1 MTKHSDKWLTLEQ
14 PTSKDKWVTI
24 NEPIKPQP
32 TAVKAPVVNKPVV
45 KQPVTQTKQPKAKTW
60 FDNAKAYV
68 IENSN
73 QTNEQWKQMAQ
84 KALNDRAEYEQ
95 KHPIISEFQKTL
107 QPGYAANVH
116 KWEQEAKYGH
126 RAPFK
131 EKIATS
137 LKMQRSDIAP
147 MTNIALLPFGG
158 EGAVWTA
165 GKVLP
170 VASKAKPVAEFV
182 AKHPFIAKT
191 IAGTPA
197 TAVEG
202 AGFGLIDKALSDASG
217 IETDYDYVDA
227 AKMGALI
234 GPAAHG
240 AINTAFAAGKGLSKT
255 KPIQAISK
263 AHDDLLN
270 SDTVLGNTLA
280 NIEGTISN
288 ALNLGSKNETVN
300 KYKSLDEAI
309 ARGNVPM
316 NKQLTPEELELIKM
330 EQNLTDEQAWQL
342 KHMLDNGVN
351 SPENVADDL
360 SHVKPETDNLTPK
373 TEEPAVKTQPD
384 MSGEVSEKPLLDNFQ
399 TEEQFE
405 QLPKQPKQKVVED
418 NNYVIPKQE
427 QTISENNYFKR
438 TKSPSTQEALANYEK
453 NTGKKVS
460 TIEPEEA
467 PVKPQSIQ
475 PNKVESMPK
484 VKPVKNKSAFPAI
497 KENKKRAGM
506 IVAKELKSSDL
517 YVKRR
522 EHKLAE
528 ILNNPEMD
536 KKVEKTIRRLMDL
549 RPSSEV
555 EQALNTIYRNA
566 PQRHRDLI
574 ARNNM
579 RGYKLNDVPVNN
591 KPLVEPIMQNN
602 AQTGKLTSENIETPV
617 KTQTIT
623 KLPAG
628 KAEGS
633 DWDNTL
639 RVKPKAKR
647 IGSDD
652 LIENEDVINEFNE
665 GLSTKLDKDGKPLKA
680 QDKYRTDDQVEV
692 ENISKG
698 VETQAANDL
707 LPDDV
712 DSLQKEIAEYQANN
726 TKLPRIKENK
736 AIAEKIVNSELGV
749 VGINNT
755 VKSTKL
761 TNILKTPKMDE
772 KVQRCLQR
780 LFALKQSREVE
791 KVINKIYS
799 NAPDTHRKFI
809 EELNNGKYTLD
820 ARELYKTPV
829 RKEDATI
836 KGDFALASNIHLNN
850 ETPRKWDF
858 EALNAIKNAS
868 KNKARNSASTTK
880 EPMPIELSSD
890 KYDEWGN
897 IKKFQFNSNSS
908 LGDVAFSINKRTTR
922 SGSKNKVLVQK
933 ATVNKAVSGKGR
945 LADALKSVGDV
956 KVKFFP
962 NGHPNYINGQYN
974 SKTDTIYLFNNGQ
987 NIFETLAHEAR
998 HAMQARIAKALK
1010 KVSPRYE
1017 KIMESCYKRGKDFS
1031 DFKNTHRVTIEKHY
1045 DILDAFNRG
1054 EISANELTA
1063 RLSNRECSILME
1075 YNRLYTRYK
1084 NCYSEVDANAFARG
1098 DYDKKLFGKDIRE
1111 IQEIQN
1117 ATRSK
1122 NGVRNEYQRYFQI
1135 DRSPQSPSGLSGGS
1149 SVGSTN
1155 NRPNRI
1161 PNEEAQYKLSGSRAD
1176 VYERTSGSR
1185 KGVQE
1190 LRKDGAL
1197 VEETKSSSSP
1207 EITPEVQQIYDYYK
1221 KLHVKRQA
1229 SRIERGSITE
1239 EQAKNRLK
1247 QQGDGSGNGI
1257 YYKTEAKPTSESEFI
1272 DFTKDYN
1279 ARRDAKEGEYG
1290 IKKEDGTD
1298 KPSLKRTIEDAI
1310 QEKHTKFALDL
1321 VDEHFAKPIENGKI
1335 QAGYVGINRALLGT
1349 AINRRYGT
1357 SWYETML
1364 KGGDAIDKAFNEA
1377 QAKGWKMYAERNNKL
1392 DYQIPKQV
1400 FDKLFDGSGETVA
1413 EYWSKYGKTHT
1424 HKAIA
1429 KTAGALLDAYNNSFK
1444 RGVLTSLSFW
1454 VNNRMGNQ
1462 IMLAAKS
1469 NPIEHARSVF
1479 EAFAMKDSD
1488 VPIELVE
1495 SSLLE
1500 AMNNFKARKTYTGW
1514 NAFDNMLNLFGGHE
1528 IKTETLKKMVQPSKP
1543 VGVKNYVK
1551 MNGEI
1556 VLEGTELKGTWKSGA
1571 AEVGNKCIALP
1582 NKVFDKVCDKLM
1594 KFNEVFERFERKQA
1608 FAIQVNKAKKQIMK
1622 TTGQKMITT
1631 EEAIK
1636 HLEAHPEMMEVV
1648 IKNVEDVLGDY
1659 NKFNNTEKK
1668 IFKRIVPFY
1677 SWYRTIT
1684 RHTLSIA
1691 RENPTRLAL
1700 IALEMQQ
1707 INERGED
1714 RKEWQKGAFDT
1725 RLFDGRTGRKI
1736 LSNKTAQIPYNTF
1749 KELFEENAK
1758 GSISPAI
1765 TKPIEAARGK
1775 KFFNDSEI
1783 TSRRYKRVSK
1793 YNVNSKKY
1801 EADGYLDKKT
1811 GKKVKDLPLS
1821 ARAGYL
1827 GKEALQT
1834 AYPIL
1839 RSPLVKAE
1847 SLIQGVDKAV
1857 KDGNFLEPD
1866 AIYDADFGGYY
1877 HNEHFYGKE
1886 KRYASGQMD
1895 QGFKTANRLGLS
1907 LQTQRPLNKQE
1918 RAELN
1923 KKRKE
1928 KNKRFIDRF
1937 KNS

>member
-1 MTKHSDKWLTLEQ
+1 MPKDFFEQFGGRADTIQPSSDDFFRQ
-14 PTSKDKWVTI
+14 FGGRADDSQY
-24 NEPIKPQP
+24 IKPQP
-32 TAVKAPVVNKPVV
+32 TVAKAPIVNKPVV
-45 KQPVTQTKQPKAKTW
+45 EQPVTQTKQPKAKTW

-126 RAPFK
+126 KAPFK

-147 MTNIALLPFGG
+147 MTNVALLPFGG

-191 IAGTPA
+191 IAGAPA
-197 TAVEG
+197 ASVEG
-202 AGFGLIDKALSDASG
+202 AGFGMIDKALSDASG

-240 AINTAFAAGKGLSKT
+240 GINTALAAGKGLSKT

-270 SDTVLGNTLA
+270 SDTALGNTLA

-309 ARGNVPM
+309 ARGSVPM

-405 QLPKQPKQKVVED
+405 QLPKQQKQKVVED

-427 QTISENNYFKR
+427 QTVPENNYFKR
-438 TKSPSTQEALANYEK
+438 TKSPSAQEALANYEK

-460 TIEPEEA
+460 TIEPEE
-467 PVKPQSIQ
+467 VI
-475 PNKVESMPK
+475 
-484 VKPVKNKSAFPAI
+484 
-497 KENKKRAGM
+497 
-506 IVAKELKSSDL
+506 
-517 YVKRR
+517 
-522 EHKLAE
+522 
-528 ILNNPEMD
+528 
-536 KKVEKTIRRLMDL
+536 
-549 RPSSEV
+549 
-555 EQALNTIYRNA
+555 
-566 PQRHRDLI
+566 
-574 ARNNM
+574 
-579 RGYKLNDVPVNN
+579 
-591 KPLVEPIMQNN
+591 
-602 AQTGKLTSENIETPV
+602 
-617 KTQTIT
+617 

-665 GLSTKLDKDGKPLKA
+665 GLSTKLDKDGKPIKA
-680 QDKYRTDDQVEV
+680 QDKYRTDEQVEV

-698 VETQAANDL
+698 VETQAVNDL
-707 LPDDV
+707 LPDDI

-726 TKLPRIKENK
+726 KKLPRIKENK
-736 AIAEKIVNSELGV
+736 AIAEKIVNDELGII
-749 VGINNT
+749 GIGKT

-761 TNILKTPKMDE
+761 TNILKTPKME
-772 KVQRCLQR
+772 KRVQRCLQR

-820 ARELYKTPV
+820 ARKVFNSGKELKDEYVSPNVKRIDDMPSQQGFRGEDSARANMKRHGV
-829 RKEDATI
+829 RPKV
-836 KGDFALASNIHLNN
+836 KLASKSYDNLT
-850 ETPRKWDF
+850 ELP
-858 EALNAIKNAS
+858 
-868 KNKARNSASTTK
+868 KA
-880 EPMPIELSSD
+880 D

-897 IKKFQFNSNSS
+897 IKKGSVNFSYEPGPKYKSRKPTGKIVTTKLKDVINGDKDLEFLFRKFENIDVHFADVPHPEGKNGYFDHKTNSIVIYSDTQNPVRTVVHEMRHVLQKNLARNIKNNKFAKQLVKSCTRRNRELAKFTQSEKTMKIVKKIEKLYNELKAGRISEKEFKKEASHEDTLLYASYHKAYLRYRNCYLERDAREFSEGNVTKSLFRKNFYEIPRNTSKSKSRYSRFSRTMSPFGEHDRGRFYSEGNELGRISENAENIQRHLQDGDINNDSQRLAGKTATENSGYDEIGASSGDVRNSS
-908 LGDVAFSINKRTTR
+908 
-922 SGSKNKVLVQK
+922 
-933 ATVNKAVSGKGR
+933 
-945 LADALKSVGDV
+945 
-956 KVKFFP
+956 
-962 NGHPNYINGQYN
+962 
-974 SKTDTIYLFNNGQ
+974 
-987 NIFETLAHEAR
+987 
-998 HAMQARIAKALK
+998 
-1010 KVSPRYE
+1010 
-1017 KIMESCYKRGKDFS
+1017 
-1031 DFKNTHRVTIEKHY
+1031 
-1045 DILDAFNRG
+1045 
-1054 EISANELTA
+1054 ELT
-1063 RLSNRECSILME
+1063 R
-1075 YNRLYTRYK
+1075 
-1084 NCYSEVDANAFARG
+1084 
-1098 DYDKKLFGKDIRE
+1098 
-1111 IQEIQN
+1111 
-1117 ATRSK
+1117 
-1122 NGVRNEYQRYFQI
+1122 RNEREVSELNS
-1135 DRSPQSPSGLSGGS
+1135 RGTGSGNEGNKQTS
-1149 SVGSTN
+1149 SNV
-1155 NRPNRI
+1155 
-1161 PNEEAQYKLSGSRAD
+1161 L
-1176 VYERTSGSR
+1176 
-1185 KGVQE
+1185 
-1190 LRKDGAL
+1190 
-1197 VEETKSSSSP
+1197 
-1207 EITPEVQQIYDYYK
+1207 TPEVQQIYDYYK
-1221 KLHVKRQA
+1221 KLSPETEKLK
-1229 SRIERGSITE
+1229 IERGAITE

-1247 QQGDGSGNGI
+1247 QQGDGSGKGL
-1257 YYKTEAKPTSESEFI
+1257 YYKDYSEPTGEAEFI
-1272 DFTKDYN
+1272 EWTKDYN
-1279 ARRDAKEGEYG
+1279 ERRDSKVGEFG
-1290 IKKEDGTD
+1290 IKEKDGT
-1298 KPSLKRTIEDAI
+1298 KKANLKGTIKDAL

-1321 VDEHFAKPIENGKI
+1321 VDKHFAKPIENGKV
-1335 QAGYVGINRALLGT
+1335 QPGYVGVNRALLGT
-1349 AINRRYGT
+1349 AIGRKYGT

-1364 KGGDAIDKAFNEA
+1364 KGGDAIDKAFNET
-1377 QAKGWKMYAERNNKL
+1377 QAKGWKEYAERNNKL

-1413 EYWSKYGKTHT
+1413 EYWSRYGKTHT

-1454 VNNRMGNQ
+1454 ANNRMGNQ

-1500 AMNNFKARKTYTGW
+1500 AMNDFKARKTYTGW

-1551 MNGEI
+1551 MNGET
-1556 VLEGTELKGTWKSGA
+1556 VLEGTELKGTWKSGV

-1700 IALEMQQ
+1700 IALEMQR

-1725 RLFDGRTGRKI
+1725 GLFDGRTGRKI

-1847 SLIQGVDKAV
+1847 SLIQGVGKAV

>member
-1 MTKHSDKWLTLEQ
+1 MTKHSDKWITLEQ
-14 PTSKDKWVTI
+14 PASKDKWVTI
-24 NEPIKPQP
+24 SEPIKPQP
-32 TAVKAPVVNKPVV
+32 TAAKAPVVNKPVV
-45 KQPVTQTKQPKAKTW
+45 KQPIVKPAVQVQPSQYQGYIKLPSSVTDWVEKQEAKRAESAKKNLVKRAEWEKKHPFISDIQKSVIPNYT
-60 FDNAKAYV
+60 AKA
-68 IENSN
+68 
-73 QTNEQWKQMAQ
+73 
-84 KALNDRAEYEQ
+84 ND
-95 KHPIISEFQKTL
+95 
-107 QPGYAANVH
+107 
-116 KWEQEAKYGH
+116 WELEAKYGDKLN
-126 RAPFK
+126 APYEEQVDNYYK
-131 EKIATS
+131 NVRSNIAPTVNIATMRAGIPVLTNS
-137 LKMQRSDIAP
+137 AKAGIA
-147 MTNIALLPFGG
+147 
-158 EGAVWTA
+158 
-165 GKVLP
+165 
-170 VASKAKPVAEFV
+170 VASKAKPIAEFV
-182 AKHPFIAKT
+182 AKHPFIANT
-191 IAGTPA
+191 IAGAPA
-197 TAVEG
+197 AAVEG
-202 AGFGLIDKALSDASG
+202 AAFGVLDKGLSDLSG
-217 IETDYDYVDA
+217 IETDYDYADA
-227 AKMGALI
+227 AKIGALI

-240 AINTAFAAGKGLSKT
+240 GINTALATGKVLSKT

-263 AHDDLLN
+263 AHNDLLN
-270 SDTVLGNTLA
+270 SDTALGNTIA

-300 KYKSLDEAI
+300 KYKALDEAI

-360 SHVKPETDNLTPK
+360 SHVKSETDNLTPK
-373 TEEPAVKTQPD
+373 TEEPHVKTQPD

-418 NNYVIPKQE
+418 NGYVIPKQE
-427 QTISENNYFKR
+427 QTVPENNYFKK

-460 TIEPEEA
+460 TIEPEE
-467 PVKPQSIQ
+467 VI
-475 PNKVESMPK
+475 
-484 VKPVKNKSAFPAI
+484 
-497 KENKKRAGM
+497 
-506 IVAKELKSSDL
+506 
-517 YVKRR
+517 
-522 EHKLAE
+522 
-528 ILNNPEMD
+528 
-536 KKVEKTIRRLMDL
+536 
-549 RPSSEV
+549 
-555 EQALNTIYRNA
+555 
-566 PQRHRDLI
+566 
-574 ARNNM
+574 
-579 RGYKLNDVPVNN
+579 
-591 KPLVEPIMQNN
+591 
-602 AQTGKLTSENIETPV
+602 
-617 KTQTIT
+617 

-639 RVKPKAKR
+639 RVKSKAKR

-680 QDKYRTDDQVEV
+680 QDKYRTDEQVEV

-707 LPDDV
+707 LPDDI

-726 TKLPRIKENK
+726 KKLPRIKENK

-749 VGINNT
+749 AGINNT

-761 TNILKTPKMDE
+761 TNILKTPKME
-772 KVQRCLQR
+772 KKVQRCLQR

-791 KVINKIYS
+791 KVINRIYS
-799 NAPDTHRKFI
+799 NASDTHRKFI

-820 ARELYKTPV
+820 ARRVLKSGKSIKDEYVSPKV
-829 RKEDATI
+829 QGIDATPSPRGFGSEEYARI
-836 KGDFALASNIHLNN
+836 VYENNPNFKPNVKFA
-850 ETPRKWDF
+850 
-858 EALNAIKNAS
+858 
-868 KNKARNSASTTK
+868 NKASGK
-880 EPMPIELSSD
+880 LVELPKAD

-897 IKKFQFNSNSS
+897 IKKPSGEDLANYSISDTFNPHIRKLRAEN
-908 LGDVAFSINKRTTR
+908 
-922 SGSKNKVLVQK
+922 
-933 ATVNKAVSGKGR
+933 
-945 LADALKSVGDV
+945 KSVFKKIDSFIRKCKSRKIKGD
-956 KVKFFP
+956 KAK
-962 NGHPNYINGQYN
+962 Q
-974 SKTDTIYLFNNGQ
+974 
-987 NIFETLAHEAR
+987 IFENVFSPEERRLFSEYNG
-998 HAMQARIAKALK
+998 LK
-1010 KVSPRYE
+1010 
-1017 KIMESCYKRGKDFS
+1017 
-1031 DFKNTHRVTIEKHY
+1031 
-1045 DILDAFNRG
+1045 RG
-1054 EISANELTA
+1054 EIKYDAKSVKNYLTGKGDVSELTPKHSIRTSIGNLCKLDTKYKRAFKGFEDIEVCIQVPKEGEEYFNGIYIPSKNIIKINPLVKDPEAILFHEIQHRIQKIIEDITQNPRLLALEKSRA
-1063 RLSNRECSILME
+1063 RRTQEYLDFLKIEKNNNVMRKVAWGEPLSKEELPIAKIGKKLR
-1075 YNRLYTRYK
+1075 TRYEQCFK
-1084 NCYSEVDANAFARG
+1084 EKEAH
-1098 DYDKKLFGKDIRE
+1098 K
-1111 IQEIQN
+1111 
-1117 ATRSK
+1117 
-1122 NGVRNEYQRYFQI
+1122 
-1135 DRSPQSPSGLSGGS
+1135 
-1149 SVGSTN
+1149 
-1155 NRPNRI
+1155 
-1161 PNEEAQYKLSGSRAD
+1161 AQYAKL
-1176 VYERTSGSR
+1176 
-1185 KGVQE
+1185 
-1190 LRKDGAL
+1190 LFRKDKISEKDWRQILSRRTRPSASQRSLGIVRETTNRRKNESLLREPRVSRRL
-1197 VEETKSSSSP
+1197 VQRNSRESWDKGLNNYSINQPSA
-1207 EITPEVQQIYDYYK
+1207 EISPEVQQIYDYYK
-1221 KLHVKRQA
+1221 KLSPETEKLK
-1229 SRIERGSITE
+1229 IERGAITE

-1247 QQGDGSGNGI
+1247 QQGDGSGNGL
-1257 YYKTEAKPTSESEFI
+1257 YYKDYSEPTGEAEFI
-1272 DFTKDYN
+1272 EWTKDYN
-1279 ARRDAKEGEYG
+1279 ERRDSKVGEFG
-1290 IKKEDGTD
+1290 IKEKDGT
-1298 KPSLKRTIEDAI
+1298 KKANLKGTIKDAL

-1321 VDEHFAKPIENGKI
+1321 VDKHFAKPIENGKV
-1335 QAGYVGINRALLGT
+1335 QPGYVGVNRALLGT
-1349 AINRRYGT
+1349 AIGRKYGT

-1364 KGGDAIDKAFNEA
+1364 KGGDAIDKAFNET
-1377 QAKGWKMYAERNNKL
+1377 QAKGWKEYAERNNKL

-1413 EYWSKYGKTHT
+1413 EYWSRYGKTHT

-1454 VNNRMGNQ
+1454 ANNRMGNQ

-1479 EAFAMKDSD
+1479 EAFKMKDSS
-1488 VPIELVE
+1488 VPVELVE

-1500 AMNNFKARKTYTGW
+1500 AMNDFRARKTYTGW

-1528 IKTETLKKMVQPSKP
+1528 IKTETLKKMVQPPKP
-1543 VGVKNYVK
+1543 LGVKNYVK
-1551 MNGEI
+1551 MNGET
-1556 VLEGTELKGTWKSGA
+1556 VLEGTELKGTWKSGV

-1582 NKVFDKVCDKLM
+1582 NKVFDKVCDRLM

-1622 TTGQKMITT
+1622 STGQKMITT

-1636 HLEAHPEMMEVV
+1636 HLEAHPEMMEIV

-1684 RHTLSIA
+1684 RHTLNLA
-1691 RENPTRLAL
+1691 KENPTRFAM
-1700 IALEMQQ
+1700 IALEMQR

-1725 RLFDGRTGRKI
+1725 RLFDKRTGRKI

-1821 ARAGYL
+1821 TKVGYL

-1839 RSPLVKAE
+1839 RSPFVKAE
-1847 SLIQGVDKAV
+1847 SLIQGVGKAV

-1866 AIYDADFGGYY
+1866 AMYDADFGGYY

-1895 QGFKTANRLGLS
+1895 QGFKIANRFGLS

-1937 KNS
+1937 KNNS

>member
-1 MTKHSDKWLTLEQ
+1 MPKDFFEQFGGRADTIQTSSDDFFRQ
-14 PTSKDKWVTI
+14 FGGRADDSQY
-24 NEPIKPQP
+24 IKPQP
-32 TAVKAPVVNKPVV
+32 TAAKAPIVNKPVV
-45 KQPVTQTKQPKAKTW
+45 EQPVTQTKQPKAKTW
-60 FDNAKAYV
+60 FDNVKAYV

-191 IAGTPA
+191 IAGAPA
-197 TAVEG
+197 ASVEG
-202 AGFGLIDKALSDASG
+202 AGFGLLDKALSDASG

-240 AINTAFAAGKGLSKT
+240 GINTALAAGKGLSKT

-270 SDTVLGNTLA
+270 SDTALGNTLA

-300 KYKSLDEAI
+300 KYKALDEAI
-309 ARGNVPM
+309 SRGNVPM

-351 SPENVADDL
+351 SPENVAGDL

-373 TEEPAVKTQPD
+373 VEEPAVKTQPD

-467 PVKPQSIQ
+467 PVKP
-475 PNKVESMPK
+475 
-484 VKPVKNKSAFPAI
+484 VKNKSAFPVT

-579 RGYKLNDVPVNN
+579 RGYKLNDVPVDN

-602 AQTGKLTSENIETPV
+602 AQTGKLTPENIETSV
-617 KTQTIT
+617 KSDAGMLKTDVDDKAVQTQIAHVQ
-623 KLPAG
+623 KERLERANSRF
-628 KAEGS
+628 EH
-633 DWDNTL
+633 
-639 RVKPKAKR
+639 RVKER
-647 IGSDD
+647 
-652 LIENEDVINEFNE
+652 NEF
-665 GLSTKLDKDGKPLKA
+665 LKD
-680 QDKYRTDDQVEV
+680 
-692 ENISKG
+692 
-698 VETQAANDL
+698 
-707 LPDDV
+707 LPDDMKTRAKAHEDKWRAIRNNAKEIKEASSYLDENPEVGNYFTKEEKEILKDQSVVFV
-712 DSLQKEIAEYQANN
+712 DSHRTTGEASADFEMAVIAFKDINGRVRTQEEINADIRHELQHLADFKALEKLDENSPVAKMLIEYDKRYAEARDVLIQGSPAE
-726 TKLPRIKENK
+726 TLIKE
-736 AIAEKIVNSELGV
+736 KID
-749 VGINNT
+749 
-755 VKSTKL
+755 
-761 TNILKTPKMDE
+761 ILK
-772 KVQRCLQR
+772 
-780 LFALKQSREVE
+780 
-791 KVINKIYS
+791 
-799 NAPDTHRKFI
+799 
-809 EELNNGKYTLD
+809 NNGFGTTKISFDNLD
-820 ARELYKTPV
+820 HFKFVVNNVFGENTIEADIVCKHLEDWAYYWYHPFEARAYN
-829 RKEDATI
+829 ATSNI
-836 KGDFALASNIHLNN
+836 KNKGDLINELEQFFSKYQEKLFTKDQLETFSTLERNAGREPRSNVRIQSEN
-850 ETPRKWDF
+850 R
-858 EALNAIKNAS
+858 S
-868 KNKARNSASTTK
+868 
-880 EPMPIELSSD
+880 
-890 KYDEWGN
+890 
-897 IKKFQFNSNSS
+897 
-908 LGDVAFSINKRTTR
+908 SINEQ
-922 SGSKNKVLVQK
+922 L
-933 ATVNKAVSGKGR
+933 GR
-945 LADALKSVGDV
+945 
-956 KVKFFP
+956 
-962 NGHPNYINGQYN
+962 NGGRA
-974 SKTDTIYLFNNGQ
+974 SLSNNR
-987 NIFETLAHEAR
+987 N
-998 HAMQARIAKALK
+998 
-1010 KVSPRYE
+1010 
-1017 KIMESCYKRGKDFS
+1017 
-1031 DFKNTHRVTIEKHY
+1031 TIEGTGEP
-1045 DILDAFNRG
+1045 ITNGLDNGRTGETTGSGTNRTIQTRPVSDMRDVPSG
-1054 EISANELTA
+1054 TSSTPEISP
-1063 RLSNRECSILME
+1063 
-1075 YNRLYTRYK
+1075 K
-1084 NCYSEVDANAFARG
+1084 
-1098 DYDKKLFGKDIRE
+1098 
-1111 IQEIQN
+1111 
-1117 ATRSK
+1117 
-1122 NGVRNEYQRYFQI
+1122 
-1135 DRSPQSPSGLSGGS
+1135 
-1149 SVGSTN
+1149 
-1155 NRPNRI
+1155 
-1161 PNEEAQYKLSGSRAD
+1161 
-1176 VYERTSGSR
+1176 
-1185 KGVQE
+1185 
-1190 LRKDGAL
+1190 
-1197 VEETKSSSSP
+1197 
-1207 EITPEVQQIYDYYK
+1207 VQQIYDYYK
-1221 KLHVKRQA
+1221 KLSPETEKLK
-1229 SRIERGSITE
+1229 IERGAITE

-1247 QQGDGSGNGI
+1247 QQGDGSGNGL
-1257 YYKTEAKPTSESEFI
+1257 YYKDYSEPTGEAEFI
-1272 DFTKDYN
+1272 EWTKDYN
-1279 ARRDAKEGEYG
+1279 ERRDSKVGEFG
-1290 IKKEDGTD
+1290 IKEKDDTKKANLKGTI
-1298 KPSLKRTIEDAI
+1298 KDAL

-1321 VDEHFAKPIENGKI
+1321 VDKHFAKPIENGKV
-1335 QAGYVGINRALLGT
+1335 QPGYVGVNRALLGT
-1349 AINRRYGT
+1349 AIGRKYGT

-1364 KGGDAIDKAFNEA
+1364 KGGDAIDKAFNET
-1377 QAKGWKMYAERNNKL
+1377 QAKGWKEYAERNNKL

-1413 EYWSKYGKTHT
+1413 EYWSRYGKTHT

-1454 VNNRMGNQ
+1454 ANNRMGNQ

-1479 EAFAMKDSD
+1479 EAFEMKDSS

-1500 AMNNFKARKTYTGW
+1500 AMNDFKARKTYTGW

-1551 MNGEI
+1551 MNGET
-1556 VLEGTELKGTWKSGA
+1556 VLEGTELKGTWKSGV

-1631 EEAIK
+1631 KEAIK

-1700 IALEMQQ
+1700 IALEMQR

-1847 SLIQGVDKAV
+1847 SLIQGVGKAV